1 VNLSIRRSNLE
12 VIPFVLLV
20 LLEGA
25 ALGQGSPHAAVTDRT
40 LDRQIQAIKEKVK
53 TIDEAVEAP
62 PGGDRMHRNRSL
74 GAYQFTGVFEGSVP
88 IFLTALFSQ
97 NQEVRMETYYL
108 VNNEAVL
115 ARVEDWW
122 DVDDPHDAP
131 DPPKRRD
138 FYIQNNQIIRRVV
151 KVGSARPAIQS
162 EDTHPPSARLAERA
176 HSIATILSSDS
187 KNPPVADALK
197 DFPDFGVP

>member
-1 VNLSIRRSNLE
+1 MSIRRSHLE
-12 VIPFVLLV
+12 VIALVLLV

-25 ALGQGSPHAAVTDRT
+25 AIGQGSAQGSATDRT
-40 LDRQIQAIKEKVK
+40 LDRQIQAIKVKVK

-62 PGGDRMHRNRSL
+62 PTADRLHRNRAM
-74 GAYQFTGVFEGSVP
+74 GGYQFTGVFQGSVP
-88 IFLTALFSQ
+88 IFLTALITQ
-97 NQEVRMETYYL
+97 NQAVRMETYYL

-138 FYIQNNQIIRRVV
+138 FYIQDNQIIRRVV
-151 KVGSARPAIQS
+151 KVGSERPAVQS
-162 EDTHPPSARLAERA
+162 HDNHPPSARLAERA
-176 HSIATILSSDS
+176 RFIASILSSDS
-187 KNPPVADALK
+187 ENPPIADALK